1 MAANNLRELAK
12 KGDPKV
18 IAQIIGHTLQK
29 KGIDVQV
36 TRENDT
42 LSVFLES
49 DQVRNQQ
56 TALVDFIQQ
65 GMTKLEMID
74 INKVKVLGV
83 MPGETSPIWNEEIVL
98 RETAASVPDL
108 KPDLIPDMD
117 DDAMGLDDDE
127 FDNDFNDD
135 EPEEE
140 EFNDDDQTIQITD
153 NAPAQ
158 KKSLPLVLLLLPLL
172 LLGALVALHFTG
184 IYRLPFLAGDQATT
198 EPLVIEPSNDAQETP
213 AGNKDKETPAGNKK
227 TPASGQKP
235 TPKGSAKPATT
246 SPAPATSPVTSQN
259 PWRDGI
265 NWAMKAATQAQTAK
279 TKIEWNLVADDWGK
293 SVTLLKQVPQSDPN
307 YAKAQQ
313 KITEYQNNQAIAKKK
328 VQLVPN

>member
-65 GMTKLEMID
+65 GMSKLEMAD

-83 MPGETSPIWNEEIVL
+83 MPGESSPIWSDEIVL
-98 RETAASVPDL
+98 RETSASIPDL
-108 KPDLIPDMD
+108 KPDLMPDID
-117 DDAMGLDDDE
+117 DDAMGLDDDDDY
-127 FDNDFNDD
+127 DNDFNDD
-135 EPEEE
+135 EDDNDQG
-140 EFNDDDQTIQITD
+140 FNDDDQTIQITD
-153 NAPAQ
+153 DNVSAK
-158 KKSLPLVLLLLPLL
+158 KKSLPLALLLLPLL
-172 LLGALVALHFTG
+172 LLGALAALHFTG
-184 IYRLPFLAGDQATT
+184 IYRLPFLAGDEVT
-198 EPLVIEPSNDAQETP
+198 EPVVIEPSSDNPETP
-213 AGNKDKETPAGNKK
+213 DGDEKPSPAGDKK
-227 TPASGQKP
+227 PSP
-235 TPKGSAKPATT
+235 TTTAKPAT
-246 SPAPATSPVTSQN
+246 SPTASATPATSQN
-259 PWRDGI
+259 AWRDGI
-265 NWAMKAATQAQTAK
+265 NWAMRAATQAQTAK
-279 TKIEWNLVADDWGK
+279 TKTEWNLVADDWGK
-293 SVTLLKQVPQSDPN
+293 SVGLLKQVPKSDPN

-328 VQLVPN
+328 VQLAPN

>member
-65 GMTKLEMID
+65 GMTKLEMAD

-83 MPGETSPIWNEEIVL
+83 MPGETSPIWSDEVVL
-98 RETAASVPDL
+98 RETSASIPDL
-108 KPDLIPDMD
+108 KPDLMPDID
-117 DDAMGLDDDE
+117 DDAMGLDDDDY
-127 FDNDFNDD
+127 DNDFNDD

-153 NAPAQ
+153 NSANQ
-158 KKSLPLVLLLLPLL
+158 KKSLPLALLLLPLL
-172 LLGALVALHFTG
+172 LLGALAALHFTG
-184 IYRLPFLAGDQATT
+184 IYRLPFLAGDQAT
-198 EPLVIEPSNDAQETP
+198 EPVVIEPSNDDQETP
-213 AGNKDKETPAGNKK
+213 VGDKQPTPAN
-227 TPASGQKP
+227 T
-235 TPKGSAKPATT
+235 AKPATT
-246 SPAPATSPVTSQN
+246 SPAPTTSPVASQN
-259 PWRDGI
+259 AWRDGI
-265 NWAMKAATQAQTAK
+265 NWAMRAATQAQTAK
-279 TKIEWNLVADDWGK
+279 TKTEWNLVADDWGK
-293 SVTLLKQVPQSDPN
+293 SISLLKQVPQSDPN
-307 YAKAQQ
+307 YQKAQQ
-313 KITEYQNNQAIAKKK
+313 KITEYQNNQAIAKKR
-328 VQLVPN
+328 VELAPN

>member
-74 INKVKVLGV
+74 INTVKVLGV
-83 MPGETSPIWNEEIVL
+83 MPGDSSPIWNDEIVL
-98 RETAASVPDL
+98 RTTPATVPDL

-117 DDAMGLDDDE
+117 DDAMGLDDDDY
-127 FDNDFNDD
+127 DNDFNDND
-135 EPEEE
+135 EDDNQ

-153 NAPAQ
+153 DTPAQ

-172 LLGALVALHFTG
+172 LLGALAALHFTG
-184 IYRLPFLAGDQATT
+184 VYRLPFLAGDQAT
-198 EPLVIEPSNDAQETP
+198 EPLVIEPSKDDQASP
-213 AGNKDKETPAGNKK
+213 AGDKK
-227 TPASGQKP
+227 TPAADQKP
-235 TPKGSAKPATT
+235 TPQGSAKPTTGNTKPATT
-246 SPAPATSPVTSQN
+246 SPTPVASAVASQN
-259 PWRDGI
+259 AWRDGI

-279 TKIEWNLVADDWGK
+279 TKTEWNLVADDWGK
-293 SVTLLKQVPQSDPN
+293 SVSLLKQVPKSDPN

-328 VQLVPN
+328 VQLAPN

>member
-65 GMTKLEMID
+65 GMSKLEMAD

-83 MPGETSPIWNEEIVL
+83 MPGETSPIWSDEVIL
-98 RETAASVPDL
+98 RETSASVPDL
-108 KPDLIPDMD
+108 KPDLMPDID
-117 DDAMGLDDDE
+117 DDAMGLDDDDY
-127 FDNDFNDD
+127 DNDFNEDDD
-135 EPEEE
+135 EDNQG
-140 EFNDDDQTIQITD
+140 FNDDDQTIQITD
-153 NAPAQ
+153 DRPAK
-158 KKSLPLVLLLLPLL
+158 KKSLPLALLLLPLL
-172 LLGALVALHFTG
+172 LLGALAALHFTD
-184 IYRLPFLAGDQATT
+184 IYRLPFLAGDQAT
-198 EPLVIEPSNDAQETP
+198 EPVVIEPSNDDDPETPVGDKNPTP
-213 AGNKDKETPAGNKK
+213 AGT
-227 TPASGQKP
+227 
-235 TPKGSAKPATT
+235 AKPATT
-246 SPAPATSPVTSQN
+246 SPTAAATPAASQN
-259 PWRDGI
+259 AWRDGI
-265 NWAMKAATQAQTAK
+265 NAAMRAATQAQTAK
-279 TKIEWNLVADDWGK
+279 TKTEWNLVADDWGK
-293 SVTLLKQVPQSDPN
+293 SISLLKQVPQSDPN
-307 YAKAQQ
+307 YQKAQQ

-328 VQLVPN
+328 VQLAPN